1 MTFVSIKEG
10 KKHILWMESE
20 VIMKATGVIR
30 RIDELGRI
38 VIPKEI
44 RKTLRIKEGENLEIY
59 IDENENIILKK
70 YSFMNKIDDL
80 AQDFT
85 DSIYAQYKHD
95 ILIMDCDHIIAA
107 SGKKKKDYLGKLL
120 SEEISEY
127 ITRREN
133 RLETMKKEINIVDQ
147 KEVVGSYAFSPII
160 VSGDVAGMVFIFSDE
175 DSIREEEY
183 RMIQIASGLLSKHL
197 GE

>member
-1 MTFVSIKEG
+1 
-10 KKHILWMESE
+10 MESE

-95 ILIMDCDHIIAA
+95 IFIMDCDHIIAA
-107 SGKKKKDYLGKLL
+107 SGKKKKDYLGKSL
-120 SEEISEY
+120 SEEIREY